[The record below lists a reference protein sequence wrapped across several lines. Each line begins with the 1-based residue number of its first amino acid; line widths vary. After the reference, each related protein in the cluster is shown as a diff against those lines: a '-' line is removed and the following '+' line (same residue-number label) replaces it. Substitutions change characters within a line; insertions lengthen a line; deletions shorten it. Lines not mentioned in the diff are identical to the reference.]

1 MQDLFSIAG
10 KVAVVTGGS
19 RGIGRMI
26 ATGFLQNGVRTYIT
40 SRNIVELEACAQ
52 ELSEYGDCIAIQ
64 SDLSSMEGVEA
75 FAREIRQREDRIDIL
90 VNNAGASWAAPL
102 DDYPESGWDKVMNLN
117 LKSLFFL
124 TQKMLPALRASGSPE
139 DPARVINIASINGLA
154 NPGMPT
160 YAYSSSKAAVIHL
173 TRHLASDLAR
183 DNINVN
189 GIAPGFFPSKMTA
202 GLLDKF
208 EEEML
213 RRIPRGRLGQPEDM
227 AGTAIYLSSRAA
239 AWVVGQTV
247 VLDGGMIAA
256 AG

>member
-1 MQDLFSIAG
+1 MQDLFSITG

-26 ATGFLQNGVRTYIT
+26 ATGFLHNGVRTYIT
-40 SRNIVELEACAQ
+40 SRNIGELEACAQ

-64 SDLSSMEGVEA
+64 SDLSSMEGVES
-75 FAREIRQREDRIDIL
+75 FAREIRRREDRIDIL
-90 VNNAGASWAAPL
+90 VNNAGATWAAPL
-102 DDYPESGWDKVMNLN
+102 DEYPESGWDKVMNLN

-124 TQKMLPALRASGSPE
+124 TQQILPALRASGSPE

-173 TRHLASDLAR
+173 TRHLASDLAG

-202 GLLDKF
+202 GLLDKY
-208 EEEML
+208 EEKML
-213 RRIPRGRLGQPEDM
+213 RRIPRGRLGQAEDI

-239 AWVVGQTV
+239 AWVVGQTL
-247 VLDGGMIAA
+247 VLDGGMIAS

>member
-1 MQDLFSIAG
+1 MGDIQMENLFSIAG

-26 ATGFLQNGVRTYIT
+26 ASGFLQNGARTYIT
-40 SRNIVELEACAQ
+40 SRKLGELEATAR
-52 ELSEYGDCIAIQ
+52 ELSEHGDCIAIQ
-64 SDLSSMEGVEA
+64 SDLSSLDGVTA
-75 FAREIRQREDRIDIL
+75 FAREIREREDR
-90 VNNAGASWAAPL
+90 V
-102 DDYPESGWDKVMNLN
+102 GWDKVLNLN

-124 TQKMLPALRASGSPE
+124 TQQMLPELRAAGSAE

-173 TRHLASDLAR
+173 TRHLASDLAG
-183 DNINVN
+183 DHINVN

-202 GLLDKF
+202 GLLDQF
-208 EEEML
+208 EQKML
-213 RRIPRGRLGQPEDM
+213 RRIPRGRLGEAEDI

-239 AWVVGQTV
+239 AWIVGQTL